1 MIQLTILLTR
11 HHRLLSVAA
20 MIDVFETA
28 NLFSQQTG
36 TGPAFQISLVNPD
49 HSVANRYPDYQV
61 CPMNTLP
68 KQDVILIPA
77 FATDNLLPAIQ
88 INGDCLAWLVGQHQQ
103 GAEIAAFC
111 TGAFLLAASGLLK
124 NKPATTHIQAALA
137 LARAFPDIRLE
148 AGNLYTQ
155 ESGIYTGGGAV
166 NGFYLMLRLVEKHCG
181 RPLTIRVAK
190 YFGIDLDREQQ
201 TYFGTFEPVN
211 NHQDESVRTLQ
222 GLIMRNF
229 QAAEPLDK
237 LMAEVP
243 ASRRNL
249 VRRFKLATGLTPIEY
264 MQQTRIEAAKQL
276 LESSQESITAIMTQ
290 SGYHD
295 LKSFRSVFQKYT
307 GMSPRQYKAK
317 FCTFPVNE
325 SPLN

>member
-1 MIQLTILLTR
+1 MIQLSILLTR
-11 HHRLLSVAA
+11 HYRLLSVAA

-28 NLFSQQTG
+28 NLFSQQSG
-36 TGPAFQISLVNPD
+36 KEPPFQINLVNPD
-49 HSVANRYPDYQV
+49 HSAANRYPDYQV
-61 CPMNTLP
+61 CSMHVQSY
-68 KQDVILIPA
+68 QDVILIPA

-88 INGDCLAWLVGQHQQ
+88 MNSDCLAWLTNQHQQ
-103 GAEIAAFC
+103 GAEIASFC
-111 TGAFLLAASGLLK
+111 TGAFLLAASGLL
-124 NKPATTHIQAALA
+124 NHKPATTHIQAASA

-148 AGNLYTQ
+148 AGTLFTQ
-155 ESGIYTGGGAV
+155 EEGIYTGGGAV

-211 NHQDESVRTLQ
+211 NHQDELVLALQ
-222 GLIMRNF
+222 CLIMGNF
-229 QAAEPLDK
+229 QAAEPIDK

-249 VRRFKLATGLTPIEY
+249 ARRFKLATGLTPIEY

-276 LESSQESITAIMTQ
+276 LESTQESITEIMIQ

-317 FCTFPVNE
+317 FCSFPVNE
-325 SPLN
+325 FPLH